1 MAGGSAQV
9 VERLRRDGAS
19 APLFADALDRRR
31 FVSDAGRQHDNP
43 GGDARFVAPLLD
55 KVIPSTGSYRNG
67 YGVNLDG
74 SVRYVVGAVGL
85 YALRP
90 QSAN

>member
-1 MAGGSAQV
+1 MAGDSAPI

-19 APLFADALDRRR
+19 APLFADALDPRR

-43 GGDARFVAPLLD
+43 VGDARFVAPPLD
-55 KVIPSTGSYRNG
+55 KVIPSTGDCRDG

-74 SVRYVVGAVGL
+74 SVRYAVGAVGL